1 MAVDYTEEVVE
12 PLGYGFEASEGQG
25 SFGPDSLNWDC
36 TIGGLNF
43 LYATSDQD
51 PIIRETGKFRR
62 ERIDTERNPGEQS
75 LDSGLWIRSQAS
87 WHYGAGLTSAEPL
100 EIASD
105 EASFRFYKSG
115 GVDPWTPGQLQLLHD
130 VEEKYSS
137 AGVNQHLLGV
147 TTGVLHSDNGSL
159 RYIPTTGSVV
169 PITWGGTG
177 NINSLTTTGQYWL
190 ACNNAEGIYRG
201 DIPSGAGTKIYN
213 KDAVTVTYS
222 LIRFIKSRV
231 MYGENNNI
239 YEITDLT
246 PTSAT
251 LPAELYAHP
260 NSNWVWSDFAEG
272 PSAIY
277 ASGYSNEESTI
288 FKIDVAATTTTVDLS
303 VPVVVADM
311 PRGEQILSMYSYVGS
326 FLIVGTTKGCRVAA
340 IEDNGSLT
348 MGPLLFTDVIVDDA
362 VASDK
367 YVYVTVRD
375 KGEAGNNV
383 QRAGLYRINLGQV
396 LNAAAAGFNR
406 SLQFAY
412 AADLVAPVGVTGEA
426 HSVTVAEDKLW
437 FTVNGSGVYREL
449 DTFVDDGW
457 IQTGRIRLGVVE
469 NKSWRDLRVIG
480 VNNLQ
485 GTITAHASVT
495 GSGAPSTW
503 DSVIEVNNSVNDSS
517 GKLNA
522 AAPNPAPDLY
532 VAFHLQTNPECSCSS
547 RMIGYQVRAMP
558 SPRRNELIQIP
569 VRMFDFEKDRQGSS
583 YGRNN
588 GAFDRFNALKQ
599 MESIGNTIVFTD
611 HTTGEQLEVY
621 VEQVTWKKTLAPSR
635 GDRKNAG
642 GIVTLLL
649 RSV

>member
-1 MAVDYTEEVVE
+1 MALDYTEPVVE
-12 PLGYGFEASEGQG
+12 NLGYGFQASQGQG
-25 SFGPDSLNWDC
+25 SYSPDSMAWDC
-36 TIGGLNF
+36 SIGGFNF
-43 LYATSDQD
+43 LYATSEQD

-115 GVDPWTPGQLQLLHD
+115 GVDPWTPGQLQLLHA
-130 VEEKYSS
+130 VEEKYES
-137 AGVNQHLLGV
+137 AGSNQQILGV
-147 TTGVLHSDNGSL
+147 STGVLHASDSL
-159 RYIPTTGSVV
+159 LTYIPTTGSPVS
-169 PITWGGTG
+169 ITWGGTG

-190 ACNNAEGIYRG
+190 AANSAGIYRG
-201 DIPSGAGTKIYN
+201 NEPSGSGTKIYD
-213 KDAVTVTYS
+213 KDATTVTS
-222 LIRFIKSRV
+222 SVLRFVKSRV

-239 YEITDLT
+239 YEITDGA
-246 PTSAT
+246 PPSPT
-251 LPAELYAHP
+251 LPAALFAHP
-260 NSNWVWSDFAEG
+260 NRGWVWSDFAEG
-272 PSAIY
+272 PAAIY

-288 FKIDVAATTTTVDLS
+288 FKIDVTATTTTVDLS

-311 PRGEQILSMYSYVGS
+311 PRGEQVLSMYSYVGS
-326 FLIVGTTKGCRVAA
+326 FLIVGTTKGCRIAA

-362 VASDK
+362 VASNK

-375 KGEAGNNV
+375 KGEAGDNV
-383 QRAGLYRINLGQV
+383 QRAGLYRIDLGQT
-396 LNAAAAGFNR
+396 LNVAAAGFNR

-412 AADLVAPVGVTGEA
+412 AADLTVPAGVTGAA
-426 HSVTVAEDKLW
+426 HSVTVAGDRVW
-437 FTVNGSGVYREL
+437 FSVNGAGVYREL
-449 DTFVDDGW
+449 STFVDNGW
-457 IQTGRIRLGVVE
+457 IQTGRIRLGVME

-480 VNNLQ
+480 INNLQ
-485 GTITAHASVT
+485 GTVTAHASVT
-495 GSGAPSTW
+495 GSGDPSTW
-503 DSVIEVNNSVNDSS
+503 DTVITVNNEVNDAS

-522 AAPNPAPDLY
+522 SAPNPTPDLY
-532 VAFHLQTNPECSCSS
+532 LAFHLQTNPECSCSS
-547 RMIGYQVRAMP
+547 RMIGYQVRAVP
-558 SPRRNELIQIP
+558 SPRRNELIQLP
-569 VRMFDFEKDRQGSS
+569 LRMFDYEKDRQGAS
-583 YGRNN
+583 YGRVN
-588 GAFDRFNALKQ
+588 GAFDRFSALKQ
-599 MESIGNTIVFTD
+599 MEGNGGTVSFTD

>member
-1 MAVDYTEEVVE
+1 MAVDYTGDVVE
-12 PLGYGFEASEGQG
+12 LLGYGFGAGEGQG

-36 TIGGLNF
+36 TVGGLNF
-43 LYATSDQD
+43 LYATSEQD

-75 LDSGLWIRSQAS
+75 LDSGMWIRSQAS
-87 WHYGAGLTSAEPL
+87 WHYGAGLSSAEPL
-100 EIASD
+100 EVAEA

-130 VEEKYSS
+130 VEEKYAS
-137 AGVNQHLLGV
+137 AGADQHVLGV
-147 TTGVLHSDNGSL
+147 STGVLHASDDVL
-159 RYIPTTGSVV
+159 TYIPTTGSNVTV
-169 PITWGGTG
+169 TWGGTG

-190 ACNNAEGIYRG
+190 ACNAADGIYRG
-201 DIPSGAGTKIYN
+201 DLPSSSGTKIYN
-213 KDAVTVTYS
+213 KDAGTVTS
-222 LIRFIKSRV
+222 CAMRFVKSRV
-231 MYGENNNI
+231 MYAENANI

-251 LPAELYAHP
+251 LPAELFTHP
-260 NSNWVWSDFAEG
+260 NSGWVWSDFAEG

-277 ASGYSNEESTI
+277 ASGYSNEESLI
-288 FKIDVAATTTTVDLS
+288 YKIDAVASTTTVTLS
-303 VPVVVADM
+303 VPITVAEM
-311 PRGEQILSMYSYVGS
+311 PRGEQVLSMYSYVGS

-340 IEDNGSLT
+340 IQDNGSLV

-383 QRAGLYRINLGQV
+383 QRAGLYRIDLGQT
-396 LNAAAAGFNR
+396 LGSDG

-412 AADLVAPVGVTGEA
+412 AADIVVPTGVTGPA
-426 HSVTVAEDKLW
+426 HSVTVAGDYLW
-437 FTVNGSGVYREL
+437 FSVNGDGVYREL
-449 DTFVDDGW
+449 STFVDEGW
-457 IQTGRIRLGVVE
+457 IQTGRIRLGIME

-485 GTITAHASVT
+485 GTITGHASVT
-495 GSGAPSTW
+495 GSGDPSTW
-503 DSVIEVNNSVNDSS
+503 DAVIAVSNEVNDSS

-522 AAPNPAPDLY
+522 AAPNPGPDLY
-532 VAFHLQTNPECSCSS
+532 VAFHLQSSAECSCSA
-547 RMIGYQVRAMP
+547 RLIGYQLRAVP
-558 SPRRNELIQIP
+558 SPRRNELIQLP
-569 VRMFDFEKDRQGSS
+569 LRMFDFEKDRQGSS
-583 YGRNN
+583 YGRTN
-588 GAFDRFNALKQ
+588 GAYNRFAALKN
-599 MESIGNTIVFTD
+599 MEANGGTVTFTD

-621 VEQVTWKKTLAPSR
+621 IESVTWKKNLAPSR
-635 GDRKNAG
+635 GDRKNSG
-642 GIVTLLL
+642 GILTLLL